1 MKQLILALLPALALL
16 SACHKQESVTYSGIE
31 AGTMSAGVF
40 TSDNGTVMTVVGN
53 EAKYDVSSTRR
64 VLISYKTQPVTDPD
78 HISIDLTGLL
88 DAGILPPARV
98 DILSDDPDGTALQV
112 SDAWF
117 STDYL
122 NILATFEG
130 KEAPKHDFT
139 ATYTADEKG
148 IVVRIH
154 HDGSED
160 TAAAGT
166 VLSCFLSI
174 PVYEPML
181 SYEQCALA
189 VGIKAPYPAPVTLQ
203 WTSTTLDG
211 GPLTLYER
219 KGSYTPPASN

>member
-1 MKQLILALLPALALL
+1 MKKLILALLPALALL

-31 AGTMSAGVF
+31 AGTISAGVF

-64 VLISYKTQPVTDPD
+64 VLISYTTHPVTDQN
-78 HISIDLTGLL
+78 HIDIDLTGLL

-98 DILSDDPDGTALQV
+98 DILSEDPDGTALQV

-139 ATYTADEKG
+139 ADYTADEKG

-160 TAAAGT
+160 AAGGS

-174 PVYEPML
+174 PVNEPML
-181 SYEQCALA
+181 SYEQCATA